1 MATSFG
7 QLIKMQRID
16 MGLTQQRLAELVGR
30 SPSTIRSW
38 ERERTI
44 PNDADV
50 LVTLAAVLGIDP
62 AELGDLAGIELDP
75 GFAQPR
81 LMVPTSASQPES
93 DALPNGQEF
102 NESAGINELDQAED
116 PIPTMAEREVG
127 LEVVEPVGFAEESD
141 AGGASE
147 PEVSADSVDGPSES
161 APPEESVGPSPV
173 EVIEFEDAELEIDVT
188 ELVDLDEASSE
199 ASSEDADTSTDWVG
213 APTEVIMLEERPE
226 RLLGIATA
234 QGVEFV
240 AEPRRPIVAAPEP
253 EPVDID
259 PAAAHAA
266 QVPVVSAVAP
276 TAATAPVDV
285 VRTAARPAQR
295 TQTLV
300 SARPQGPNSYLE
312 DPKEV
317 RGYRIRAA
325 LTVVALIGLLLAAR
339 WAWAGFREQVGN
351 ILDSFITGF

>member
-93 DALPNGQEF
+93 DAHPNGQGF

-116 PIPTMAEREVG
+116 PIPTIAEREVG
-127 LEVVEPVGFAEESD
+127 LEVVEPVGFAEEFD
-141 AGGASE
+141 ADGASE
-147 PEVSADSVDGPSES
+147 PDVSAGSVDGPSES
-161 APPEESVGPSPV
+161 ALPEESVGPSPV
-173 EVIEFEDAELEIDVT
+173 EVIEFEDAELEIDAT

-199 ASSEDADTSTDWVG
+199 GADTSTDWVG

-240 AEPRRPIVAAPEP
+240 AEPRRPVVATP
-253 EPVDID
+253 EPVDLD

-266 QVPVVSAVAP
+266 QVPAVSAVAP

-300 SARPQGPNSYLE
+300 SARPEGPNSYLE

-339 WAWAGFREQVGN
+339 WAWAGFREQMGN